1 MSMYMLY
8 SVYRAVVNAV
18 SPEIPPDNDGAGMS
32 GILFKLVLRPC
43 TYFCIVLVQ
52 YVSKIRLKG
61 KTNNVLIFLQSLSIS
76 NAAMLHYDF
85 TPHETA
91 TKFQRR
97 KPKAGLSCGDIPLCI
112 IRDVHF

>member
-43 TYFCIVLVQ
+43 TCVCIVLAQ
-52 YVSKIRLKG
+52 YIIHVSEISFKDENIHI
-61 KTNNVLIFLQSLSIS
+61 LIFLQSLLI
-76 NAAMLHYDF
+76 
-85 TPHETA
+85 
-91 TKFQRR
+91 FQRCNV
-97 KPKAGLSCGDIPLCI
+97 AL
-112 IRDVHF
+112 